1 MKIYILTLVSCLLIV
16 LITGCGEEL
25 ADDMVDPQSN
35 DLLPDSDRYYSV
47 LERALRAALRD
58 TLGKAPSEELTT
70 DELATVKRLSIPYVL
85 DPYEVFA
92 VDLDLTLLPR
102 CINLTYLDLS
112 GNRIS
117 DISPLAGLSHLK
129 TLHLLENKITD
140 IRPLAGLVNLQI
152 LDLQRNRIVDITP
165 LKGLTQLEKLYLNSN
180 QIVDL
185 KPLVDNPGLVNENP
199 VHLEGGFDIRADVVA
214 VGNNP
219 LSEVSRDEHIPA
231 LEARGVIVR

>member
-1 MKIYILTLVSCLLIV
+1 MKIFSIITLTGCLLIV

-25 ADDMVDPQSN
+25 ANDMVDPKSN
-35 DLLPDSDRYYSV
+35 DLLPDSDRYSV
-47 LERALRAALRD
+47 LERALRDILNKSD
-58 TLGKAPSEELTT
+58 GEELTT
-70 DELATVKRLSIPYVL
+70 DDLATVEHLSIPYV
-85 DPYEVFA
+85 YTSYGTFIGN
-92 VDLDLTLLPR
+92 LDLTLLAG

-117 DISPLAGLSHLK
+117 NINPLAGLSHLK

-140 IRPLAGLVNLQI
+140 LRPLAGLVNLQK
-152 LDLQRNRIVDITP
+152 LDLQHNRIVDITS
-165 LKGLTQLEKLYLNSN
+165 LKGLTQLEKLYLNGN

-214 VGNNP
+214 VGGNP